1 MADKSPA
8 NAATIAVLPLL
19 LIWMAAILPVYY
31 PNMGGDGLALPQ
43 NILAW
48 AVMALTTLIV
58 TFTICLGRT
67 RLSLTP
73 TARLL
78 LLGIAVLALPLL
90 YTRPEWR
97 EDALWRCAGLLG
109 GWLFYVACLQL
120 RLNARQRE
128 LLLYGLLFAVS
139 IQALLAALQLFAPG
153 WAWVAPDGGRVYA
166 VFQQP
171 NVLGSFIATGLALAQ
186 WALFLPAFSS
196 ARSERQRQVLLF
208 TLLTAFVTVLVLV
221 QSRAGWLGGAV
232 AASLL
237 LWRLCRRRPRTARL
251 ACCALALGLTLGVT
265 IQLTGFGLG
274 EQTGFL
280 DRSPSNGTRLTM
292 LQDTV
297 AMIFA
302 KPLLGWGYGG
312 FEYSFAHFRLQTMP
326 WREVLEVAG
335 HPHNEILLWW
345 VEGGLP
351 ALAGIAI
358 VIVAGA
364 RLLKR
369 AWQRDREAPAGV
381 RVGLF
386 LVLLPMLIH
395 TQLEYPFYL
404 SAPHWLA
411 FLLLL
416 ALLDGQTG
424 EPRPQPFAKA
434 LSLPVAMT
442 MVGVLVMAFFAWQ
455 GRMALTQSERTLLT
469 TIDSIEQMPPPAA
482 WIYQE
487 RKTFDEQSHALLVYN
502 QTRDDALL
510 TSYRQWANDYL
521 ERRIDA
527 NVYATLI
534 MILRYQGAQAEA
546 DARLREAAFLFAQ
559 DARFR

>member
-19 LIWMAAILPVYY
+19 LIWMAAILPVYH

-48 AVMALTTLIV
+48 GVMALTTLIV
-58 TFTICLGRT
+58 TFTVCLGRI

-120 RLNARQRE
+120 RVTARQRE
-128 LLLYGLLFAVS
+128 LLLFGLLFAVG
-139 IQALLAALQLFAPG
+139 IQALLAALQLFAPAL
-153 WAWVAPDGGRVYA
+153 AWVSPNGGRVYG

-171 NVLGSFIATGLALAQ
+171 NVLGSFIATGLALALWLLLAPFSAPTRRQ
-186 WALFLPAFSS
+186 IPLLALLAAFS
-196 ARSERQRQVLLF
+196 AL
-208 TLLTAFVTVLVLV
+208 LVLI
-221 QSRAGWLGGAV
+221 QSRAAWLG
-232 AASLL
+232 AALAAALL
-237 LWRLCRRRPRTARL
+237 LWRFARQRPAASRWAGG
-251 ACCALALGLTLGVT
+251 ALLLGAAIGLTVLF
-265 IQLTGFGLG
+265 TGFGL
-274 EQTGFL
+274 ETSSVLL
-280 DRSPSNGTRLTM
+280 DREFSNSARLTM
-292 LQDTV
+292 LHDV
-297 AMIFA
+297 GAMILA

-312 FEYSFAHFRLQTMP
+312 FEYSFAHFRLQEMP

-345 VEGGLP
+345 VEGGLT

-358 VIVAGA
+358 VLAASV
-364 RLLKR
+364 RLLKS
-369 AWQRDREAPAGV
+369 AWQRDREQQNGA

-424 EPRPQPFAKA
+424 EPRPLPFAKA
-434 LSLPVAMT
+434 LSLPVALAAL
-442 MVGVLVMAFFAWQ
+442 GVLVMAAFAWQ
-455 GRMALTQSERTLLT
+455 GRMALTQSERTMLAN
-469 TIDSIEQMPPPAA
+469 IDSIEQMPPPAA
-482 WIYQE
+482 WIYRE
-487 RKTFDEQSHALLVYN
+487 RKAFDEQSHALLVYN

-510 TSYRQWANDYL
+510 TGYRQWANAYL
-521 ERRIDA
+521 QRRIDA

-534 MILRYQGAQAEA
+534 MILRYQGDQAQA
-546 DARLREAAFLFAQ
+546 DAHQREAAFLFAR

>member
-1 MADKSPA
+1 MTDKTLA
-8 NAATIAVLPLL
+8 NAPAIAVLTLL
-19 LIWMAAILPVYY
+19 LIWMAVILPVYY

-48 AVMALTTLIV
+48 SIMALTTLIV
-58 TFTICLGRT
+58 TFTVCLGRA

-120 RLNARQRE
+120 RLTARQRN

-139 IQALLAALQLFAPG
+139 VQALLAALQLFAPTL
-153 WAWVAPDGGRVYA
+153 AWVSPNGSRVYG

-171 NVLGSFIATGLALAQ
+171 NVLGSFIATGLALALWLLLAPLSTSTRRQ
-186 WALFLPAFSS
+186 LP
-196 ARSERQRQVLLF
+196 LLA
-208 TLLTAFVTVLVLV
+208 LLTAFSALLVLI
-221 QSRAGWLGGAV
+221 QSRAAWLGGAL
-232 AASLL
+232 AAALL
-237 LWRLCRRRPRTARL
+237 LWRFAHQSPAASRWAGG
-251 ACCALALGLTLGVT
+251 ALLLGVALGLMGLF
-265 IQLTGFGLG
+265 TGQQELIAREG
-274 EQTGFL
+274 
-280 DRSPSNGTRLTM
+280 SNYSRLTM
-292 LQDTV
+292 LQDTLS
-297 AMIFA
+297 MILA

-312 FEYSFAHFRLQTMP
+312 FEYSFAHFRLQAMP

-351 ALAGIAI
+351 ALAGIVLVFI
-358 VIVAGA
+358 AGA
-364 RLLKR
+364 LLLKR
-369 AWQRDREAPAGV
+369 AWQRDREQPASA

-386 LVLLPMLIH
+386 LVLLPMLVH

-424 EPRPQPFAKA
+424 APRPLPFAKA
-434 LSLPVAMT
+434 LSLPVAT
-442 MVGVLVMAFFAWQ
+442 AAVGVLVMAVFAWQ
-455 GRMALTQSERTLLT
+455 GRMALTQSERTMLA
-469 TIDSIEQMPPPAA
+469 TIDSIEQMPAPAA
-482 WIYQE
+482 WLYRE
-487 RKTFDEQSHALLVYN
+487 RKTFDEQSHSLLVYN

-510 TSYRQWANDYL
+510 TGYRQWANAYL
-521 ERRIDA
+521 QRRIDA

-546 DARLREAAFLFAQ
+546 DARQREAAFLFSR
-559 DARFR
+559 DMRFR

>member
-1 MADKSPA
+1 MTDKAPVNAPA
-8 NAATIAVLPLL
+8 IAVLPLL
-19 LIWMAAILPVYY
+19 LIWMAAVLPIYY

-48 AVMALTTLIV
+48 GVMALTTLIV
-58 TFTICLGRT
+58 TFTVCLGRIH
-67 RLSLTP
+67 LSLTP

-120 RLNARQRE
+120 RVTARQRE
-128 LLLYGLLFAVS
+128 LLLFGLLFAVGV
-139 IQALLAALQLFAPG
+139 QALLAALQLFAPAL
-153 WAWVAPDGGRVYA
+153 AWVSPNGSRVYG

-171 NVLGSFIATGLALAQ
+171 NVLGSFIATGLALALWLLLAPLSAPTRRQ
-186 WALFLPAFSS
+186 LPLLALLVAFS
-196 ARSERQRQVLLF
+196 
-208 TLLTAFVTVLVLV
+208 TLLVLI
-221 QSRAGWLGGAV
+221 QSRAAWLGGAL
-232 AASLL
+232 AAALL
-237 LWRLCRRRPRTARL
+237 LWRFARQRPAASRWAGG
-251 ACCALALGLTLGVT
+251 ALLLGVAIGT
-265 IQLTGFGLG
+265 TVLFTGFGLDG
-274 EQTGFL
+274 RAGLIGREL
-280 DRSPSNGTRLTM
+280 SNSARLTM
-292 LQDTV
+292 LHDV
-297 AMIFA
+297 GAMILA

-345 VEGGLP
+345 VEGGLT
-351 ALAGIAI
+351 ALAGIVI
-358 VIVAGA
+358 VLVAGA
-364 RLLKR
+364 LLLKR
-369 AWQRDREAPAGV
+369 AWQRDREQPAGA

-386 LVLLPMLIH
+386 LVLLPMLVH

-404 SAPHWLA
+404 SAPHWLV

-424 EPRPQPFAKA
+424 EPRPLPFAKA
-434 LSLPVAMT
+434 LSLPVALAAL
-442 MVGVLVMAFFAWQ
+442 GVLVMVAFAWQ
-455 GRMALTQSERTLLT
+455 GRMALTQSERTMLAN
-469 TIDSIEQMPPPAA
+469 IDSIEQMPPPAA
-482 WIYQE
+482 WIYRE

-510 TSYRQWANDYL
+510 TGYRQWANAYL
-521 ERRIDA
+521 QRRIDA

-534 MILRYQGAQAEA
+534 MILRYQGDQAQA
-546 DARLREAAFLFAQ
+546 DARQREAAFLFAR

>member
-1 MADKSPA
+1 MADKSSA

-19 LIWMAAILPVYY
+19 LIWMTVILPIYY

-58 TFTICLGRT
+58 TFTVCLGRT

-90 YTRPEWR
+90 YTRSEWR

-120 RLNARQRE
+120 RLTPRQRN
-128 LLLYGLLFAVS
+128 LLLYGLLFAVGV
-139 IQALLAALQLFAPG
+139 QALLAALQLFAPAL
-153 WAWVAPDGGRVYA
+153 AWVSPNGSRVYG

-171 NVLGSFIATGLALAQ
+171 NVLGSFIATGLALALWLLLAPLSTSTRRQ
-186 WALFLPAFSS
+186 LP
-196 ARSERQRQVLLF
+196 LLA
-208 TLLTAFVTVLVLV
+208 LLTAFSALLVLI
-221 QSRAGWLGGAV
+221 QSRAAWLGGAL
-232 AASLL
+232 AAALL
-237 LWRLCRRRPRTARL
+237 LWRFAHQSPAASRWAGG
-251 ACCALALGLTLGVT
+251 ALLLGITLGLMGLF
-265 IQLTGFGLG
+265 TGQQELIAREG
-274 EQTGFL
+274 
-280 DRSPSNGTRLTM
+280 SNYSRLTM
-292 LQDTV
+292 LQDTLS
-297 AMIFA
+297 MILA

-312 FEYSFAHFRLQTMP
+312 FEYSFAHFRLQAMP

-351 ALAGIAI
+351 ALAGIVLVFI
-358 VIVAGA
+358 AGA
-364 RLLKR
+364 LLLKR
-369 AWQRDREAPAGV
+369 AWQRDREQPAGA

-386 LVLLPMLIH
+386 LVLLPMLVH

-424 EPRPQPFAKA
+424 APRPLSFAKA
-434 LSLPVAMT
+434 LSLPVAT
-442 MVGVLVMAFFAWQ
+442 AAVGVLVMAVFAWQ
-455 GRMALTQSERTLLT
+455 GRMALTQSERTMLA
-469 TIDSIEQMPPPAA
+469 TIDSIEQMPAPAA
-482 WIYQE
+482 WIYRE
-487 RKTFDEQSHALLVYN
+487 RKTFDEQSHSLLVYN

-510 TSYRQWANDYL
+510 TGYRQWADAYL
-521 ERRIDA
+521 QRRIDA

-534 MILRYQGAQAEA
+534 MILRYQGAQTEA
-546 DARLREAAFLFAQ
+546 NARQREAAFLFSR
-559 DARFR
+559 DMRFR

>member
-1 MADKSPA
+1 MTDKAPVNAPA
-8 NAATIAVLPLL
+8 IAVLPLL
-19 LIWMAAILPVYY
+19 LIWMTATLPFYH
-31 PNMGGDGLALPQ
+31 PNMGGSGLALPQ

-48 AVMALTTLIV
+48 GAMALTTLIM
-58 TFTICLGRT
+58 TFTVCLGRA

-78 LLGIAVLALPLL
+78 LLGITVLALPLL

-97 EDALWRCAGLLG
+97 EDALWRCAGLFG

-120 RLNARQRE
+120 RLTPRQRE
-128 LLLYGLLFAVS
+128 LLLYGLLFAVGV
-139 IQALLAALQLFAPG
+139 QALLAALQLFAPTL
-153 WAWVAPDGGRVYA
+153 AWVTPNGSRVYG

-171 NVLGSFIATGLALAQ
+171 NVLGSFIATGLALALWLLLAPLSAPTWRRQ
-186 WALFLPAFSS
+186 LPLLALLAAFS
-196 ARSERQRQVLLF
+196 AL
-208 TLLTAFVTVLVLV
+208 LVLI
-221 QSRAGWLGGAV
+221 QSRAAWLGGAL
-232 AASLL
+232 AAVLL
-237 LWRLCRRRPRTARL
+237 LWRFARQSP
-251 ACCALALGLTLGVT
+251 AVSRWAGGALLLGIALGLMVLF
-265 IQLTGFGLG
+265 TGFGLDG
-274 EQTGFL
+274 
-280 DRSPSNGTRLTM
+280 RSGLIAREGSNYSRLTM
-292 LQDTV
+292 LQDTLS
-297 AMIFA
+297 MILA

-312 FEYSFAHFRLQTMP
+312 FEYSFAHFRLQAMP

-351 ALAGIAI
+351 ALAGI
-358 VIVAGA
+358 VIVLIASA
-364 RLLKR
+364 LLLKR
-369 AWQRDREAPAGV
+369 AWQRDRKQPAGA

-386 LVLLPMLIH
+386 LVLLPMLVH

-424 EPRPQPFAKA
+424 EPRPLPFAKA
-434 LSLPVAMT
+434 LSLPVAMAA
-442 MVGVLVMAFFAWQ
+442 VGVLVMAVFAWQ
-455 GRMALTQSERTLLT
+455 GRMALTQSERTMLA
-469 TIDSIEQMPPPAA
+469 TIDSIEQMPPPSA
-482 WIYQE
+482 WIYRE

-510 TSYRQWANDYL
+510 TGYRQWANAYL
-521 ERRIDA
+521 QRRIDA

-546 DARLREAAFLFAQ
+546 DARLREAAFLFSR

>member
-19 LIWMAAILPVYY
+19 LIWMAAILPVYH

-48 AVMALTTLIV
+48 GVMALTTLIV
-58 TFTICLGRT
+58 TFTVCLGRI

-120 RLNARQRE
+120 RVTARQRE
-128 LLLYGLLFAVS
+128 LLLFGLLFAVG
-139 IQALLAALQLFAPG
+139 IQALLAALQLFAPAL
-153 WAWVAPDGGRVYA
+153 AWVSPNGGRVYG

-171 NVLGSFIATGLALAQ
+171 NVLGSFIATGLALALWLLLAPFSAPTRRQ
-186 WALFLPAFSS
+186 IPLLALLAAFS
-196 ARSERQRQVLLF
+196 
-208 TLLTAFVTVLVLV
+208 TLLVLI
-221 QSRAGWLGGAV
+221 QSRAAWLG
-232 AASLL
+232 AALAAALL
-237 LWRLCRRRPRTARL
+237 LWRFARQRPAASRWAGG
-251 ACCALALGLTLGVT
+251 ALLLGAAIGLTVLF
-265 IQLTGFGLG
+265 TGFGLETSG
-274 EQTGFL
+274 VLL
-280 DRSPSNGTRLTM
+280 DREFSNSARLTM
-292 LQDTV
+292 LHDV
-297 AMIFA
+297 GAMILA

-345 VEGGLP
+345 VEGGLT

-358 VIVAGA
+358 VLAAGV
-364 RLLKR
+364 RLLKS
-369 AWQRDREAPAGV
+369 AWQRDREQPNGA

-424 EPRPQPFAKA
+424 EPRQLPFAKT
-434 LSLPVAMT
+434 LSLPVALAAL
-442 MVGVLVMAFFAWQ
+442 GVLVMAAFAWQ
-455 GRMALTQSERTLLT
+455 GRMALTQSERTMLAN
-469 TIDSIEQMPPPAA
+469 IDSIEQMPPPAA
-482 WIYQE
+482 WIYRE

-510 TSYRQWANDYL
+510 TGYRQWANAYL
-521 ERRIDA
+521 QRRIDA

-534 MILRYQGAQAEA
+534 MILRYQGDQAQA
-546 DARLREAAFLFAQ
+546 DARQREAAFLFAR

>member
-19 LIWMAAILPVYY
+19 LIWMAAVLPVYY

-48 AVMALTTLIV
+48 GVMALTTLIV
-58 TFTICLGRT
+58 TFTVCLGRI

-78 LLGIAVLALPLL
+78 LLGIALLALPLL

-120 RLNARQRE
+120 RVTARQRE
-128 LLLYGLLFAVS
+128 LLLFGLLFAVG
-139 IQALLAALQLFAPG
+139 IQALLAALQLFAPAL
-153 WAWVAPDGGRVYA
+153 AWVSPNGGRVYG

-171 NVLGSFIATGLALAQ
+171 NVLGSFIATGLALALWLLLAPYSAPTRRQ
-186 WALFLPAFSS
+186 IPLLALLAAFS
-196 ARSERQRQVLLF
+196 AL
-208 TLLTAFVTVLVLV
+208 LVLI
-221 QSRAGWLGGAV
+221 QSRAAWLG
-232 AASLL
+232 AALAAALL
-237 LWRLCRRRPRTARL
+237 LWRFAHQRPAASRWAGG
-251 ACCALALGLTLGVT
+251 ALLLGAAIGLTVLF
-265 IQLTGFGLG
+265 TGFGL
-274 EQTGFL
+274 ETNSVLL
-280 DRSPSNGTRLTM
+280 DREFSNSARLTM
-292 LQDTV
+292 LHDV
-297 AMIFA
+297 GAMILA

-345 VEGGLP
+345 VEGGLT

-358 VIVAGA
+358 VLAAGV
-364 RLLKR
+364 RLLKS
-369 AWQRDREAPAGV
+369 AWQRDREQPNGA

-424 EPRPQPFAKA
+424 EPRPLPFAKT
-434 LSLPVAMT
+434 LSLPVALAAL
-442 MVGVLVMAFFAWQ
+442 GVLVMAAFAWQ
-455 GRMALTQSERTLLT
+455 GRMALTQSERTMLAN
-469 TIDSIEQMPPPAA
+469 IDSIEQMPPPAA
-482 WIYQE
+482 WIYRE

-510 TSYRQWANDYL
+510 TGYRQWANAYL
-521 ERRIDA
+521 QHRIDA

-534 MILRYQGAQAEA
+534 MILRYQGDQAQA
-546 DARLREAAFLFAQ
+546 DARQREAAFLFAR

>member
-19 LIWMAAILPVYY
+19 LIWMAAILPVYH

-48 AVMALTTLIV
+48 GVMALTTLIV
-58 TFTICLGRT
+58 TFTVCLGRI

-120 RLNARQRE
+120 RVTARQRE
-128 LLLYGLLFAVS
+128 LLLFGLLFAVG
-139 IQALLAALQLFAPG
+139 IQALLAALQLFAPAL
-153 WAWVAPDGGRVYA
+153 AWVSPNGGRVYG

-171 NVLGSFIATGLALAQ
+171 NVLGSFIATGLALALWLLLAPFSAPTRRQ
-186 WALFLPAFSS
+186 IPLLALLAAFS
-196 ARSERQRQVLLF
+196 AL
-208 TLLTAFVTVLVLV
+208 LVLI
-221 QSRAGWLGGAV
+221 QSRAAWLG
-232 AASLL
+232 AALAAALL
-237 LWRLCRRRPRTARL
+237 LWRFARQRPAASRWAGG
-251 ACCALALGLTLGVT
+251 ALLLGAAIGLTVLF
-265 IQLTGFGLG
+265 TGFGL
-274 EQTGFL
+274 ETSSVLL
-280 DRSPSNGTRLTM
+280 DREFSNSARLTM
-292 LQDTV
+292 LHDV
-297 AMIFA
+297 GAMILA
-302 KPLLGWGYGG
+302 KPVLGWGYGG

-345 VEGGLP
+345 VEGGLT

-358 VIVAGA
+358 VLAAGV
-364 RLLKR
+364 RLLKS
-369 AWQRDREAPAGV
+369 AWQRDREQPNGA

-424 EPRPQPFAKA
+424 EPRPLPFAKA
-434 LSLPVAMT
+434 LSLPVALAAL
-442 MVGVLVMAFFAWQ
+442 GVLVMAAFAWQ
-455 GRMALTQSERTLLT
+455 GRMALTQSERTMLAN
-469 TIDSIEQMPPPAA
+469 IDSIEQMPSPAA
-482 WIYQE
+482 WIYRE

-510 TSYRQWANDYL
+510 TGYRQWANAYL
-521 ERRIDA
+521 QHRIDA

-534 MILRYQGAQAEA
+534 MILRYQGDQAQA
-546 DARLREAAFLFAQ
+546 DARQREAAFLFAR

>member
-1 MADKSPA
+1 MTDKTLAKAPA
-8 NAATIAVLPLL
+8 IAVLTLL
-19 LIWMAAILPVYY
+19 LIWMAVILPVYY

-48 AVMALTTLIV
+48 SIMALTTLIV
-58 TFTICLGRT
+58 TFTVCLGRA

-120 RLNARQRE
+120 RLTARQRN

-139 IQALLAALQLFAPG
+139 VQALLAALQLFAPAL
-153 WAWVAPDGGRVYA
+153 AWVSPNGSRVYG

-171 NVLGSFIATGLALAQ
+171 NVLGSFIATGLALALWLLLAPLSTPTRRQ
-186 WALFLPAFSS
+186 LP
-196 ARSERQRQVLLF
+196 LLA
-208 TLLTAFVTVLVLV
+208 LLTAFSALLVLI
-221 QSRAGWLGGAV
+221 QSRAAWLGGALAAALMLWRFARQSP
-232 AASLL
+232 AASRWAGGALL
-237 LWRLCRRRPRTARL
+237 LGVAI
-251 ACCALALGLTLGVT
+251 GLTVLF
-265 IQLTGFGLG
+265 TGFGLDG
-274 EQTGFL
+274 RAGLIGREL
-280 DRSPSNGTRLTM
+280 SNSARLTM
-292 LQDTV
+292 LHDV
-297 AMIFA
+297 GAMILA

-312 FEYSFAHFRLQTMP
+312 FEYSFAHFRLQAMP

-351 ALAGIAI
+351 ALAGIVLVFI
-358 VIVAGA
+358 AGTL
-364 RLLKR
+364 LLKR
-369 AWQRDREAPAGV
+369 AWQRDREQPAGA

-386 LVLLPMLIH
+386 LVLLPMLVH

-404 SAPHWLA
+404 SAPHWLS

-424 EPRPQPFAKA
+424 APRPLPFAKA
-434 LSLPVAMT
+434 LSLPVAMAAI
-442 MVGVLVMAFFAWQ
+442 GVLVMAVFAWQ
-455 GRMALTQSERTLLT
+455 GRMALTQSERTMLA
-469 TIDSIEQMPPPAA
+469 TIDSIEQMPAPAA
-482 WIYQE
+482 WIYRE
-487 RKTFDEQSHALLVYN
+487 RKTFDEQSHSLLVYN

-510 TSYRQWANDYL
+510 TGYRQWADAYL
-521 ERRIDA
+521 QRRIDA

-546 DARLREAAFLFAQ
+546 DARQREAAFLFSR
-559 DARFR
+559 DMRFR

>member
-1 MADKSPA
+1 MIDKTPVSAPA
-8 NAATIAVLPLL
+8 TAVLPLL
-19 LIWMAAILPVYY
+19 LIWMAVILPVYY

-48 AVMALTTLIV
+48 GVMALTTLIV
-58 TFTICLGRT
+58 TFTVCLGRIH
-67 RLSLTP
+67 LSLTP

-120 RLNARQRE
+120 RVTARQRE
-128 LLLYGLLFAVS
+128 LLLFGLLFAVG
-139 IQALLAALQLFAPG
+139 IQALLAALQLFAPSL
-153 WAWVAPDGGRVYA
+153 AWVSPNGGRVYG

-171 NVLGSFIATGLALAQ
+171 NVLGSFIATGLALALWLLLAPYSAPTRRQ
-186 WALFLPAFSS
+186 IPLLALLAAFS
-196 ARSERQRQVLLF
+196 AL
-208 TLLTAFVTVLVLV
+208 LVLI
-221 QSRAGWLGGAV
+221 QSRAAWLG
-232 AASLL
+232 AALAAALL
-237 LWRLCRRRPRTARL
+237 LWCFAHQRPAASRWAGG
-251 ACCALALGLTLGVT
+251 ALLLGAAIGLTVLF
-265 IQLTGFGLG
+265 TGFGLDG
-274 EQTGFL
+274 RAGLIGREL
-280 DRSPSNGTRLTM
+280 SNSARLTM
-292 LQDTV
+292 LHDV
-297 AMIFA
+297 GAMILA

-312 FEYSFAHFRLQTMP
+312 FEYSFAHFRLQEMP

-345 VEGGLP
+345 VEGGLT

-358 VIVAGA
+358 VLAAGV
-364 RLLKR
+364 RLLKS
-369 AWQRDREAPAGV
+369 AWQRDREQQNGA

-424 EPRPQPFAKA
+424 EPRPLPFAKA
-434 LSLPVAMT
+434 LSLPVALAAL
-442 MVGVLVMAFFAWQ
+442 GVLVMAAFAWQ
-455 GRMALTQSERTLLT
+455 GRMALTQSERTMLAN
-469 TIDSIEQMPPPAA
+469 IDSIEQMPPPAA
-482 WIYQE
+482 WIYRE

-510 TSYRQWANDYL
+510 TGYRQWANAYL
-521 ERRIDA
+521 QHRIDA

-534 MILRYQGAQAEA
+534 MILRYQGDQAQA
-546 DARLREAAFLFAQ
+546 DARQREAAFLFAR

>member
-19 LIWMAAILPVYY
+19 LIWMAAILPVYH

-48 AVMALTTLIV
+48 GVMALTTLIV
-58 TFTICLGRT
+58 TFTVCLGRI

-120 RLNARQRE
+120 RVTARQRE
-128 LLLYGLLFAVS
+128 LLLFGLLFAVG
-139 IQALLAALQLFAPG
+139 IQALLAALQLFAPAL
-153 WAWVAPDGGRVYA
+153 AWVSPNGGRVYG

-171 NVLGSFIATGLALAQ
+171 NVLGSFIATGLALALWLLLAPFSAPTRRQ
-186 WALFLPAFSS
+186 IPLLALLAAFS
-196 ARSERQRQVLLF
+196 AL
-208 TLLTAFVTVLVLV
+208 LVLI
-221 QSRAGWLGGAV
+221 QSRAAWLG
-232 AASLL
+232 AALAAALL
-237 LWRLCRRRPRTARL
+237 LWRFARQRPAASRWAGG
-251 ACCALALGLTLGVT
+251 ALLLGAAIGLTVLF
-265 IQLTGFGLG
+265 TGFGL
-274 EQTGFL
+274 ETSSVLL
-280 DRSPSNGTRLTM
+280 DREFSNSARLTM
-292 LQDTV
+292 LHDV
-297 AMIFA
+297 GAMILA
-302 KPLLGWGYGG
+302 KPVLGWGYGG
-312 FEYSFAHFRLQTMP
+312 FEYSFAHFRLQEMP

-345 VEGGLP
+345 VEGGLT

-358 VIVAGA
+358 VLAAGV
-364 RLLKR
+364 RLLKS
-369 AWQRDREAPAGV
+369 AWQRDREQPNGA
-381 RVGLF
+381 RVGLL

-424 EPRPQPFAKA
+424 EPRPLPFAKA
-434 LSLPVAMT
+434 LSLPVALAAL
-442 MVGVLVMAFFAWQ
+442 GVLVMAAFAWQ
-455 GRMALTQSERTLLT
+455 GRMALTQSERTMLAN
-469 TIDSIEQMPPPAA
+469 IDSIEQMPPLAA
-482 WIYQE
+482 WIYRE

-510 TSYRQWANDYL
+510 TGYRQWANAYL
-521 ERRIDA
+521 QRRIDA

-534 MILRYQGAQAEA
+534 MILRYQGDQAQA
-546 DARLREAAFLFAQ
+546 DARQREAAFLFAR

>member
-19 LIWMAAILPVYY
+19 LIWMAAVLPVYY

-48 AVMALTTLIV
+48 GVMALTTLIV
-58 TFTICLGRT
+58 TFTVCLGRI

-78 LLGIAVLALPLL
+78 LLGIALLALPLL

-120 RLNARQRE
+120 RVTARQRE
-128 LLLYGLLFAVS
+128 LLLFGLLFAVG
-139 IQALLAALQLFAPG
+139 IQALLAALQLFAPAL
-153 WAWVAPDGGRVYA
+153 AWVSPNGGRVYG

-171 NVLGSFIATGLALAQ
+171 NVLGSFIATGLALALWLLLAPYSAPTRRQ
-186 WALFLPAFSS
+186 IPLLALLAAFS
-196 ARSERQRQVLLF
+196 AL
-208 TLLTAFVTVLVLV
+208 LVLI
-221 QSRAGWLGGAV
+221 QSRAAWLG
-232 AASLL
+232 AALAAALL
-237 LWRLCRRRPRTARL
+237 LWRFAHQRPAASRWAGG
-251 ACCALALGLTLGVT
+251 ALLLGAAIGLTVLF
-265 IQLTGFGLG
+265 TGFGL
-274 EQTGFL
+274 ETNSVLL
-280 DRSPSNGTRLTM
+280 DREFSNSARLTM
-292 LQDTV
+292 LHDV
-297 AMIFA
+297 GAMILA

-345 VEGGLP
+345 VEGGLT

-358 VIVAGA
+358 VLAAGV
-364 RLLKR
+364 RLLKS
-369 AWQRDREAPAGV
+369 AWQRDREQPNGA

-424 EPRPQPFAKA
+424 EPRPLPFAKA
-434 LSLPVAMT
+434 LSLPVALAAL
-442 MVGVLVMAFFAWQ
+442 GVLVMAAFAWQ
-455 GRMALTQSERTLLT
+455 GRMALTQSERTMLAN
-469 TIDSIEQMPPPAA
+469 IDSIEQMPPPAA
-482 WIYQE
+482 WIYLE

-510 TSYRQWANDYL
+510 TGYRQWANAYL
-521 ERRIDA
+521 QRRIDA

-534 MILRYQGAQAEA
+534 MILRYQGDQAQA
-546 DARLREAAFLFAQ
+546 DARQREAAFLFAR

>member
-19 LIWMAAILPVYY
+19 LIWMAAILPVYH

-48 AVMALTTLIV
+48 GVMALTTLIV
-58 TFTICLGRT
+58 TFTVCLGRI

-120 RLNARQRE
+120 RVTARQRE
-128 LLLYGLLFAVS
+128 LLLFGLLFAVG
-139 IQALLAALQLFAPG
+139 IQALLAALQLFAPAL
-153 WAWVAPDGGRVYA
+153 AWVSPNGGRVYG

-171 NVLGSFIATGLALAQ
+171 NVLGSFIATGLALALCLLLAPFSAPTRRQ
-186 WALFLPAFSS
+186 IPLLALLAAFS
-196 ARSERQRQVLLF
+196 AL
-208 TLLTAFVTVLVLV
+208 LVLI
-221 QSRAGWLGGAV
+221 QSRTAWLG
-232 AASLL
+232 AALAAALL
-237 LWRLCRRRPRTARL
+237 LWRFARQRPAASRWAGG
-251 ACCALALGLTLGVT
+251 ALLLGAAIGLTVLF
-265 IQLTGFGLG
+265 TGFGLDG
-274 EQTGFL
+274 RAGLIGREL
-280 DRSPSNGTRLTM
+280 SNSARLTM
-292 LQDTV
+292 LHDV
-297 AMIFA
+297 GAMILA

-312 FEYSFAHFRLQTMP
+312 FEYSFAHFRLQEMP

-345 VEGGLP
+345 VEGGLT

-358 VIVAGA
+358 VLAAGV
-364 RLLKR
+364 RLLKS
-369 AWQRDREAPAGV
+369 AWQRDREQPNGA

-424 EPRPQPFAKA
+424 EPRPLPFAKT
-434 LSLPVAMT
+434 LSLPVALAAL
-442 MVGVLVMAFFAWQ
+442 GVLVMAAFAWQ
-455 GRMALTQSERTLLT
+455 GRMALTQSERTMLAN
-469 TIDSIEQMPPPAA
+469 IDSIEQMPPPAA
-482 WIYQE
+482 WIYLE

-510 TSYRQWANDYL
+510 TGYRQWANAYL
-521 ERRIDA
+521 QRRIDA

-534 MILRYQGAQAEA
+534 MILHYQGDQAQA
-546 DARLREAAFLFAQ
+546 DARQREAAFLFAR

>member
-1 MADKSPA
+1 MTDKTPA
-8 NAATIAVLPLL
+8 NAPAIAVLTLL
-19 LIWMAAILPVYY
+19 LIWMVVILPVYY

-48 AVMALTTLIV
+48 SIMALTTLIV
-58 TFTICLGRT
+58 TFTVCLGRA

-120 RLNARQRE
+120 RLTARQRN

-139 IQALLAALQLFAPG
+139 VQALLAALQLFAPTL
-153 WAWVAPDGGRVYA
+153 AWVSPNGSRVYG

-171 NVLGSFIATGLALAQ
+171 NVLGSFIATGLALALWLLLAPLSTPTRRQ
-186 WALFLPAFSS
+186 LP
-196 ARSERQRQVLLF
+196 LLA
-208 TLLTAFVTVLVLV
+208 LLTAFSALLVLI
-221 QSRAGWLGGAV
+221 QSRAAWLGGAL
-232 AASLL
+232 AAALL
-237 LWRLCRRRPRTARL
+237 LWRFAHQSPAASRWAGG
-251 ACCALALGLTLGVT
+251 ALLLGVALGLMGLF
-265 IQLTGFGLG
+265 TGQQELIAREG
-274 EQTGFL
+274 
-280 DRSPSNGTRLTM
+280 SNYSRLTM
-292 LQDTV
+292 LQDTLS
-297 AMIFA
+297 MILA

-312 FEYSFAHFRLQTMP
+312 FEYSFAHFRLQAMP

-351 ALAGIAI
+351 ALAGIVLVFI
-358 VIVAGA
+358 AGA
-364 RLLKR
+364 LLLKR
-369 AWQRDREAPAGV
+369 AWQRDREQPAGA

-386 LVLLPMLIH
+386 LVLLPMLVH

-424 EPRPQPFAKA
+424 APRPLPFAKA
-434 LSLPVAMT
+434 LSLPVAT
-442 MVGVLVMAFFAWQ
+442 AAVGVLVMAVFAWQ
-455 GRMALTQSERTLLT
+455 GRMALTQSERTMLA
-469 TIDSIEQMPPPAA
+469 TIDSIEQMPAPAA
-482 WIYQE
+482 WIYRE
-487 RKTFDEQSHALLVYN
+487 RKTFDEQSHSLLVYN

-510 TSYRQWANDYL
+510 TGYRQWADAYL
-521 ERRIDA
+521 QRRIDA

-546 DARLREAAFLFAQ
+546 DARQREAAFLFSR
-559 DARFR
+559 DMRFR

>member
-19 LIWMAAILPVYY
+19 LIWMAAVLPVYY

-48 AVMALTTLIV
+48 GVMALTTLIV
-58 TFTICLGRT
+58 TFTVCLGRI

-78 LLGIAVLALPLL
+78 LLGIALLALPLL

-120 RLNARQRE
+120 RVTARQRE
-128 LLLYGLLFAVS
+128 LLLFGLLFAVG
-139 IQALLAALQLFAPG
+139 IQALLAALQLFTPAL
-153 WAWVAPDGGRVYA
+153 AWVSPNGGRVYG

-171 NVLGSFIATGLALAQ
+171 NVLGSFIATGLALALWLLLAPFSAPTRRQ
-186 WALFLPAFSS
+186 IPLLALLAAFS
-196 ARSERQRQVLLF
+196 AL
-208 TLLTAFVTVLVLV
+208 LVLI
-221 QSRAGWLGGAV
+221 QSRAAWLG
-232 AASLL
+232 AALAAALL
-237 LWRLCRRRPRTARL
+237 LWRFARQRPAASRWAGG
-251 ACCALALGLTLGVT
+251 ALLLGAAIGLTVLF
-265 IQLTGFGLG
+265 TGFGL
-274 EQTGFL
+274 ETSSVLL
-280 DRSPSNGTRLTM
+280 DREFSNSARLTM
-292 LQDTV
+292 LHDV
-297 AMIFA
+297 GAMILA

-345 VEGGLP
+345 VEGGLT

-358 VIVAGA
+358 VLAAGV
-364 RLLKR
+364 RLLKS
-369 AWQRDREAPAGV
+369 AWQRDREQPNGA

-424 EPRPQPFAKA
+424 EPRQLPFAKA
-434 LSLPVAMT
+434 LSLPVALAAL
-442 MVGVLVMAFFAWQ
+442 GVLVMAAFAWQ
-455 GRMALTQSERTLLT
+455 GRMALTQSERTMLAN
-469 TIDSIEQMPPPAA
+469 IDSIEQMPPPAA
-482 WIYQE
+482 WIYRE

-510 TSYRQWANDYL
+510 TGYRQWANAYL
-521 ERRIDA
+521 QRRIDA

-534 MILRYQGAQAEA
+534 MILRYQGDQAQA
-546 DARLREAAFLFAQ
+546 DARQREAAFLFAR

>member
-19 LIWMAAILPVYY
+19 LIWMAAVLPVYY

-48 AVMALTTLIV
+48 GVMALTTLIV
-58 TFTICLGRT
+58 TFTVCLGRI

-78 LLGIAVLALPLL
+78 LLGIALLALPLL

-120 RLNARQRE
+120 RVTARQRE
-128 LLLYGLLFAVS
+128 LLLFGLLFAVG
-139 IQALLAALQLFAPG
+139 IQALLAALQLFAPAL
-153 WAWVAPDGGRVYA
+153 AWVSPNGGRVYG

-171 NVLGSFIATGLALAQ
+171 NVLGSFIATGLALALWLLLAPYSAPTRRQ
-186 WALFLPAFSS
+186 IPLLALLAAFS
-196 ARSERQRQVLLF
+196 AL
-208 TLLTAFVTVLVLV
+208 LVLI
-221 QSRAGWLGGAV
+221 QSRAAWLG
-232 AASLL
+232 AALAAALL
-237 LWRLCRRRPRTARL
+237 LWRFAHQRPAASRWAGG
-251 ACCALALGLTLGVT
+251 ALLLGAAIGLTVLF
-265 IQLTGFGLG
+265 TGFGL
-274 EQTGFL
+274 ETNSVLL
-280 DRSPSNGTRLTM
+280 DREFSNSARLTM
-292 LQDTV
+292 LHDV
-297 AMIFA
+297 GAMILA

-345 VEGGLP
+345 VEGGLT

-358 VIVAGA
+358 VLAAGV
-364 RLLKR
+364 RLLKS
-369 AWQRDREAPAGV
+369 AWQRDREQPNGA

-424 EPRPQPFAKA
+424 EPRPLPFAKA
-434 LSLPVAMT
+434 LSLPVALAAL
-442 MVGVLVMAFFAWQ
+442 GVLVMAAFAWQ
-455 GRMALTQSERTLLT
+455 GRMALTQSERTMLAN
-469 TIDSIEQMPPPAA
+469 IDSIEQMPPPAA
-482 WIYQE
+482 WIYRE

-510 TSYRQWANDYL
+510 TGYRQWANAYL
-521 ERRIDA
+521 QRRIDA

-534 MILRYQGAQAEA
+534 MILRYQGDQAQA
-546 DARLREAAFLFAQ
+546 DARQREAAFLFAR

>member
-19 LIWMAAILPVYY
+19 LIWMAAILPVYH

-48 AVMALTTLIV
+48 GVMALTTLIV
-58 TFTICLGRT
+58 TFTVCLGRIH
-67 RLSLTP
+67 LSLTP

-120 RLNARQRE
+120 RVTARQRE
-128 LLLYGLLFAVS
+128 LLLFGLLFAVG
-139 IQALLAALQLFAPG
+139 IQALLAALQLFAPEL
-153 WAWVAPDGGRVYA
+153 AWVSPNGGRVYG

-171 NVLGSFIATGLALAQ
+171 NVLGSFIATGLALALWLLLAPFSAPTRRQ
-186 WALFLPAFSS
+186 IPLLALLAAFS
-196 ARSERQRQVLLF
+196 AL
-208 TLLTAFVTVLVLV
+208 LVLI
-221 QSRAGWLGGAV
+221 QSRAAWLG
-232 AASLL
+232 AALAAALL
-237 LWRLCRRRPRTARL
+237 LWRFARQRPAASRWAGG
-251 ACCALALGLTLGVT
+251 ALLLGAAIGLTVLF
-265 IQLTGFGLG
+265 TGFGLDG
-274 EQTGFL
+274 RAGLIGREL
-280 DRSPSNGTRLTM
+280 SNSARLTM
-292 LQDTV
+292 LHDV
-297 AMIFA
+297 GAMILA

-345 VEGGLP
+345 VEGGLT

-358 VIVAGA
+358 VLAAGV
-364 RLLKR
+364 RLLKS
-369 AWQRDREAPAGV
+369 AWQRDREQQNGA

-424 EPRPQPFAKA
+424 ESRQLPFAKA
-434 LSLPVAMT
+434 LSLPVALAAL
-442 MVGVLVMAFFAWQ
+442 GVLVMAAFAWQ
-455 GRMALTQSERTLLT
+455 GRMALTQSERTMLAN
-469 TIDSIEQMPPPAA
+469 IDSIEQMPPPAA
-482 WIYQE
+482 WIYRE

-510 TSYRQWANDYL
+510 TGYRQWANAYL
-521 ERRIDA
+521 QHRIDA

-534 MILRYQGAQAEA
+534 MILRYQGDQAQA
-546 DARLREAAFLFAQ
+546 DARQREAAFLFAR

>member
-1 MADKSPA
+1 MTDKTPA
-8 NAATIAVLPLL
+8 NAPAIAVLTLL
-19 LIWMAAILPVYY
+19 LIWMVVILPVYY

-48 AVMALTTLIV
+48 SIMALTTLIV
-58 TFTICLGRT
+58 TFTVCLGRA

-120 RLNARQRE
+120 RLTARQRN

-139 IQALLAALQLFAPG
+139 VQALLAALQLFAPTL
-153 WAWVAPDGGRVYA
+153 AWVSPNGSRVYG

-171 NVLGSFIATGLALAQ
+171 NVLGSFIATGLALALWLLLAPLSTPTRWQ
-186 WALFLPAFSS
+186 LPLLALLAVFS
-196 ARSERQRQVLLF
+196 AL
-208 TLLTAFVTVLVLV
+208 LVLI
-221 QSRAGWLGGAV
+221 QSRAAWLGGAL
-232 AASLL
+232 AAALL
-237 LWRLCRRRPRTARL
+237 LWRFAHQSPAASRWAGG
-251 ACCALALGLTLGVT
+251 ALLLGVALGLMGLF
-265 IQLTGFGLG
+265 TGQQELIAREG
-274 EQTGFL
+274 
-280 DRSPSNGTRLTM
+280 SNYSRLTM
-292 LQDTV
+292 LQDTLS
-297 AMIFA
+297 MILA

-312 FEYSFAHFRLQTMP
+312 FEYSFAHFRLQAMP

-351 ALAGIAI
+351 ALAGIVLVFI
-358 VIVAGA
+358 AGA
-364 RLLKR
+364 LLLKR
-369 AWQRDREAPAGV
+369 AWQRDREQPAGA

-386 LVLLPMLIH
+386 LVLLPMLVH

-424 EPRPQPFAKA
+424 APRPLPFAKA
-434 LSLPVAMT
+434 LSLPVAT
-442 MVGVLVMAFFAWQ
+442 AAVGVLVMAVFAWQ
-455 GRMALTQSERTLLT
+455 GRMALTQSERTMLA
-469 TIDSIEQMPPPAA
+469 TIDSIEQMPAPAA
-482 WIYQE
+482 WIYRE
-487 RKTFDEQSHALLVYN
+487 RKTFDEQSHSLLVYN

-510 TSYRQWANDYL
+510 TGYRQWADAYL
-521 ERRIDA
+521 QRRIDA

-546 DARLREAAFLFAQ
+546 DARQREAAFLFSR
-559 DARFR
+559 DMRFR

>member
-1 MADKSPA
+1 MTDKTLAKAPA
-8 NAATIAVLPLL
+8 IAVLTLL
-19 LIWMAAILPVYY
+19 LIWMAVILPVYY

-48 AVMALTTLIV
+48 SIMALTTLIV
-58 TFTICLGRT
+58 TFTVCLGRA

-120 RLNARQRE
+120 RLTARQRN

-139 IQALLAALQLFAPG
+139 VQALLAALQLFAPTL
-153 WAWVAPDGGRVYA
+153 AWVSPNGSRVYG

-171 NVLGSFIATGLALAQ
+171 NVLGSFIATGLALALWLLLAPLSTPTRRQ
-186 WALFLPAFSS
+186 LP
-196 ARSERQRQVLLF
+196 LLV
-208 TLLTAFVTVLVLV
+208 LLTAFSALLVLI
-221 QSRAGWLGGAV
+221 QSRAAWLGGAL
-232 AASLL
+232 AAALL
-237 LWRLCRRRPRTARL
+237 LWRFAHQSPAASRWAGG
-251 ACCALALGLTLGVT
+251 ALLLGVALGLMGLF
-265 IQLTGFGLG
+265 TGQQELIAREG
-274 EQTGFL
+274 
-280 DRSPSNGTRLTM
+280 SNYSRLTM
-292 LQDTV
+292 LQDTLS
-297 AMIFA
+297 MILA

-312 FEYSFAHFRLQTMP
+312 FEYSFAHFRLQAMP

-351 ALAGIAI
+351 ALAGIVLVFI
-358 VIVAGA
+358 AGA
-364 RLLKR
+364 LLLKR
-369 AWQRDREAPAGV
+369 AWQRDREQPAGA

-386 LVLLPMLIH
+386 LVLLPMLVH

-424 EPRPQPFAKA
+424 APRPLSFAKA
-434 LSLPVAMT
+434 LSLPVAT
-442 MVGVLVMAFFAWQ
+442 AAVGVLVMAVFAWQ
-455 GRMALTQSERTLLT
+455 GRMALTQSERTMLA
-469 TIDSIEQMPPPAA
+469 TIDSIEQMPAPAA
-482 WIYQE
+482 WIYRE
-487 RKTFDEQSHALLVYN
+487 RKTFDEQSHSLLVYN

-510 TSYRQWANDYL
+510 TGYRQWADAYL
-521 ERRIDA
+521 QRRIDA

-534 MILRYQGAQAEA
+534 TILRYQGAQAEA
-546 DARLREAAFLFAQ
+546 DARQREAAFLFSR
-559 DARFR
+559 DMRFR

>member
-19 LIWMAAILPVYY
+19 LIWMAAVLPIYY

-48 AVMALTTLIV
+48 GVMALTTLIV
-58 TFTICLGRT
+58 TFTVCLGRI

-78 LLGIAVLALPLL
+78 LLGIALLALPLL

-120 RLNARQRE
+120 RVTARQRE
-128 LLLYGLLFAVS
+128 LLLFGLLFAVG
-139 IQALLAALQLFAPG
+139 IQALLAALQLFAPSL
-153 WAWVAPDGGRVYA
+153 AWVSPNGGRVYG

-171 NVLGSFIATGLALAQ
+171 NVLGSFIATGLALALWLLLAPYSAPTRRQ
-186 WALFLPAFSS
+186 IPLLALLAAFS
-196 ARSERQRQVLLF
+196 AL
-208 TLLTAFVTVLVLV
+208 LVLI
-221 QSRAGWLGGAV
+221 QSRAAWLG
-232 AASLL
+232 AALAAALL
-237 LWRLCRRRPRTARL
+237 LWRFAHQRPAASRWASG
-251 ACCALALGLTLGVT
+251 ALLLGAAIGLTVLF
-265 IQLTGFGLG
+265 TGFGL
-274 EQTGFL
+274 ETNSVLL
-280 DRSPSNGTRLTM
+280 DREFSNSARLTM
-292 LQDTV
+292 LHDV
-297 AMIFA
+297 GAMILA

-345 VEGGLP
+345 VEGGLT

-358 VIVAGA
+358 VLAAGV
-364 RLLKR
+364 RLLKS
-369 AWQRDREAPAGV
+369 AWQRDREQQNGA

-424 EPRPQPFAKA
+424 EPRPLPFAKA
-434 LSLPVAMT
+434 LSLPVALAAL
-442 MVGVLVMAFFAWQ
+442 GVLVMAAFAWQ
-455 GRMALTQSERTLLT
+455 GRMALTQSERTMLAN
-469 TIDSIEQMPPPAA
+469 IDSIEQMPPPAA
-482 WIYQE
+482 WIYRE

-510 TSYRQWANDYL
+510 TGYRQWANAYL
-521 ERRIDA
+521 QHRIDA

-534 MILRYQGAQAEA
+534 MILRYQGDQAQA
-546 DARLREAAFLFAQ
+546 DARQREAAFLFAR

>member
-1 MADKSPA
+1 MTDKTPA
-8 NAATIAVLPLL
+8 NAPAIAVLTLL
-19 LIWMAAILPVYY
+19 LIWMVVILPVYY

-48 AVMALTTLIV
+48 SIMALTTLIV
-58 TFTICLGRT
+58 TFTVCLGRA

-120 RLNARQRE
+120 RLTARQRN

-139 IQALLAALQLFAPG
+139 VQALLAALQLFAPAL
-153 WAWVAPDGGRVYA
+153 AWVSPNGSRVYG

-171 NVLGSFIATGLALAQ
+171 NVLGSFIATGLALALSLLLAPLSTPTRRQ
-186 WALFLPAFSS
+186 LP
-196 ARSERQRQVLLF
+196 LLA
-208 TLLTAFVTVLVLV
+208 LLTAFSALLVLI
-221 QSRAGWLGGAV
+221 QSRAAWLGGAL
-232 AASLL
+232 AAALL
-237 LWRLCRRRPRTARL
+237 LWRFARQSP
-251 ACCALALGLTLGVT
+251 AASRWAGGALLLGVALGLMGLF
-265 IQLTGFGLG
+265 TGQQELIAREG
-274 EQTGFL
+274 
-280 DRSPSNGTRLTM
+280 SNYSRLTM
-292 LQDTV
+292 LQDTLS
-297 AMIFA
+297 MILA

-312 FEYSFAHFRLQTMP
+312 FEYSFAHFRLQAMP

-351 ALAGIAI
+351 ALAGIVLVFI
-358 VIVAGA
+358 AGA
-364 RLLKR
+364 LLLKR
-369 AWQRDREAPAGV
+369 AWQRDREQPAGA

-386 LVLLPMLIH
+386 LVLLPMLVH

-424 EPRPQPFAKA
+424 APRPLPFAKA
-434 LSLPVAMT
+434 LSLPVAIAAI
-442 MVGVLVMAFFAWQ
+442 GVLVMAVFAWQ
-455 GRMALTQSERTLLT
+455 GRMALTQSERTMLA
-469 TIDSIEQMPPPAA
+469 TIDSIEQMPAPAA
-482 WIYQE
+482 WIYRE
-487 RKTFDEQSHALLVYN
+487 RKTFDEQSHSLLVYN

-510 TSYRQWANDYL
+510 TGYRQWADAYL
-521 ERRIDA
+521 QRRIDA

-546 DARLREAAFLFAQ
+546 DARQREAAFLFSR
-559 DARFR
+559 DMRFR

>member
-19 LIWMAAILPVYY
+19 LIWMAAVLPVYY

-48 AVMALTTLIV
+48 GVMALTTLIV
-58 TFTICLGRT
+58 TFTVCLGRI

-78 LLGIAVLALPLL
+78 LLGIALLALPLL

-120 RLNARQRE
+120 RVTARQRE
-128 LLLYGLLFAVS
+128 LLLFGLLFAVG
-139 IQALLAALQLFAPG
+139 IQALLAALQLFAPAL
-153 WAWVAPDGGRVYA
+153 AWVSPNGGRVYG

-171 NVLGSFIATGLALAQ
+171 NVLGSFIATGLALALWLLLAPYSAPTRRQ
-186 WALFLPAFSS
+186 IPLLALLAAFS
-196 ARSERQRQVLLF
+196 AL
-208 TLLTAFVTVLVLV
+208 LVLI
-221 QSRAGWLGGAV
+221 QSRAAWLG
-232 AASLL
+232 AALAAALL
-237 LWRLCRRRPRTARL
+237 LWRFAHQRPAASRWAGG
-251 ACCALALGLTLGVT
+251 ALLLGAAIGLTVLF
-265 IQLTGFGLG
+265 TGFGL
-274 EQTGFL
+274 ETNSVLL
-280 DRSPSNGTRLTM
+280 DREFSNSARLTM
-292 LQDTV
+292 LHDV
-297 AMIFA
+297 GAMILA

-345 VEGGLP
+345 VEGGLT

-358 VIVAGA
+358 VLAAGV
-364 RLLKR
+364 RLLKS
-369 AWQRDREAPAGV
+369 AWQRDREQPNGA

-424 EPRPQPFAKA
+424 EPRPLPFAKT
-434 LSLPVAMT
+434 LSLPVALAAL
-442 MVGVLVMAFFAWQ
+442 GVLVMAAFAWQ
-455 GRMALTQSERTLLT
+455 GRMALTQSERTMLAN
-469 TIDSIEQMPPPAA
+469 IDSIEQMPPPAA
-482 WIYQE
+482 WIYLE

-510 TSYRQWANDYL
+510 TGYRQWANAYL
-521 ERRIDA
+521 QRRIDA

-534 MILRYQGAQAEA
+534 MILRYQGDQAQA
-546 DARLREAAFLFAQ
+546 DARQREAAFLFAR

>member
-1 MADKSPA
+1 MTDKTLAKAPA
-8 NAATIAVLPLL
+8 IAVLTLL
-19 LIWMAAILPVYY
+19 LIWMAVILPVYY

-48 AVMALTTLIV
+48 SIMALTTLIV
-58 TFTICLGRT
+58 TFTVCLGRA

-120 RLNARQRE
+120 RLTARQRN

-139 IQALLAALQLFAPG
+139 VQALLAALQLFAPTL
-153 WAWVAPDGGRVYA
+153 AWVSPNGSRVYG

-171 NVLGSFIATGLALAQ
+171 NVLGSFIATGLALALWLLLAPLSTPTRRQ
-186 WALFLPAFSS
+186 LP
-196 ARSERQRQVLLF
+196 LLA
-208 TLLTAFVTVLVLV
+208 LLTAFSALLVLI
-221 QSRAGWLGGAV
+221 QSRAAWLGGAL
-232 AASLL
+232 AAALL
-237 LWRLCRRRPRTARL
+237 LWRFARQSP
-251 ACCALALGLTLGVT
+251 AASRWAGGALLLGVALGLMGLF
-265 IQLTGFGLG
+265 TGQQELIAREG
-274 EQTGFL
+274 
-280 DRSPSNGTRLTM
+280 SNYSRLTM
-292 LQDTV
+292 LQDTLS
-297 AMIFA
+297 MILA

-312 FEYSFAHFRLQTMP
+312 FEYSFAHFRLQAMP

-351 ALAGIAI
+351 ALAGIVLVFI
-358 VIVAGA
+358 AGA
-364 RLLKR
+364 LLLKR
-369 AWQRDREAPAGV
+369 AWQRDREQPAGA

-386 LVLLPMLIH
+386 LVLLPMLVH

-424 EPRPQPFAKA
+424 APRPLSFAKA
-434 LSLPVAMT
+434 LSLPVAT
-442 MVGVLVMAFFAWQ
+442 AAVGVLVMAVFAWQ
-455 GRMALTQSERTLLT
+455 GRMALTQSERTMLA
-469 TIDSIEQMPPPAA
+469 TIDSIEQMPAPAA
-482 WIYQE
+482 WIYRE
-487 RKTFDEQSHALLVYN
+487 RKTFDEQSHSLLVYN

-510 TSYRQWANDYL
+510 TGYRQWADAYL
-521 ERRIDA
+521 QRRIDA

-546 DARLREAAFLFAQ
+546 DARQREAAFLFSR
-559 DARFR
+559 DMRFR

>member
-1 MADKSPA
+1 MTDKTLA
-8 NAATIAVLPLL
+8 NAPAIAVLTLL
-19 LIWMAAILPVYY
+19 LIWMAVILPVYY

-48 AVMALTTLIV
+48 SIMALTTLIV
-58 TFTICLGRT
+58 TFTVCLGRA

-120 RLNARQRE
+120 RLTARQRN

-139 IQALLAALQLFAPG
+139 VQALLAALQLFAPTL
-153 WAWVAPDGGRVYA
+153 AWVSPNGSRVYG

-171 NVLGSFIATGLALAQ
+171 NVLGSFIATGLALALWLLLAPLSTPTRRQ
-186 WALFLPAFSS
+186 LP
-196 ARSERQRQVLLF
+196 LLA
-208 TLLTAFVTVLVLV
+208 LLTAFSALLVLI
-221 QSRAGWLGGAV
+221 QSRAAWLGGAL
-232 AASLL
+232 AAALL
-237 LWRLCRRRPRTARL
+237 LWRFAHQSPAASRWAGG
-251 ACCALALGLTLGVT
+251 ALLLGVALGLMGLF
-265 IQLTGFGLG
+265 TGQQELIAREG
-274 EQTGFL
+274 
-280 DRSPSNGTRLTM
+280 SNYSRLTM
-292 LQDTV
+292 LQDTLS
-297 AMIFA
+297 MILA

-312 FEYSFAHFRLQTMP
+312 FEYSFAHFRLQAMP

-351 ALAGIAI
+351 ALAGIVLVFI
-358 VIVAGA
+358 AGA
-364 RLLKR
+364 LLLKR
-369 AWQRDREAPAGV
+369 AWQRDREQPAGA

-386 LVLLPMLIH
+386 LVLLPMLVH

-424 EPRPQPFAKA
+424 APRPLPFAKA
-434 LSLPVAMT
+434 LSLPVAMAAI
-442 MVGVLVMAFFAWQ
+442 GVLVMAVFAWQ
-455 GRMALTQSERTLLT
+455 GRMALTQSERTMLA
-469 TIDSIEQMPPPAA
+469 TIDSIEQMPAPAA
-482 WIYQE
+482 WIYRE
-487 RKTFDEQSHALLVYN
+487 RKTFDEQSHSLLVYN

-510 TSYRQWANDYL
+510 TGYRQWADAYL
-521 ERRIDA
+521 QRRIDA

-546 DARLREAAFLFAQ
+546 DARQREAAFLFSR
-559 DARFR
+559 DMRFR

>member
-534 MILRYQGAQAEA
+534 MILHYQGAQAEA

>member
-19 LIWMAAILPVYY
+19 LIWMAAVLPVYH

-48 AVMALTTLIV
+48 GVMALTTLIV
-58 TFTICLGRT
+58 TFTVCLGRIH
-67 RLSLTP
+67 LSLTP

-120 RLNARQRE
+120 RVTARQRE
-128 LLLYGLLFAVS
+128 LLLFGLLFTVG
-139 IQALLAALQLFAPG
+139 IQALLAALQLFAPAL
-153 WAWVAPDGGRVYA
+153 AWVSPNGGRVYG

-171 NVLGSFIATGLALAQ
+171 NVLGSFIATGLALALWLLLAPYSAPTRRQ
-186 WALFLPAFSS
+186 IPLLALLAAFS
-196 ARSERQRQVLLF
+196 AL
-208 TLLTAFVTVLVLV
+208 LVLI
-221 QSRAGWLGGAV
+221 QSRAAWLG
-232 AASLL
+232 AALAAALL
-237 LWRLCRRRPRTARL
+237 LWRFAHQRPAASRWAGG
-251 ACCALALGLTLGVT
+251 ALLLGAAIGLTVLF
-265 IQLTGFGLG
+265 TGFGL
-274 EQTGFL
+274 ETNSVLL
-280 DRSPSNGTRLTM
+280 DREFSNSARLTM
-292 LQDTV
+292 LHDV
-297 AMIFA
+297 GAMILA

-345 VEGGLP
+345 VEGGLT

-358 VIVAGA
+358 VLAAGV
-364 RLLKR
+364 RLLKS
-369 AWQRDREAPAGV
+369 AWQRDREQPNGA

-424 EPRPQPFAKA
+424 EPRPLPFAKA
-434 LSLPVAMT
+434 LSLPVAMAAL
-442 MVGVLVMAFFAWQ
+442 GVLVMAAFAWQ
-455 GRMALTQSERTLLT
+455 GRMALTQSERTMLAN
-469 TIDSIEQMPPPAA
+469 IDSIEQMPPPAA
-482 WIYQE
+482 WIYRE

-510 TSYRQWANDYL
+510 TGYRQWANAYL
-521 ERRIDA
+521 QRRIDA

-534 MILRYQGAQAEA
+534 MILRYQGDQAQA
-546 DARLREAAFLFAQ
+546 DARQREAAFLFAR

>member
-1 MADKSPA
+1 MTDKTPA
-8 NAATIAVLPLL
+8 NAPAIAVLTLL
-19 LIWMAAILPVYY
+19 LIWMVVILPVYY

-48 AVMALTTLIV
+48 SIMALTTLIV
-58 TFTICLGRT
+58 TFTVCLGRA
-67 RLSLTP
+67 RLSLPP

-120 RLNARQRE
+120 RLTARQRN

-139 IQALLAALQLFAPG
+139 VQALLAALQLFAPAL
-153 WAWVAPDGGRVYA
+153 AWVSPNGSRVYG

-171 NVLGSFIATGLALAQ
+171 NVLGSFIATGLALALWLLLAPLSTSTRRQ
-186 WALFLPAFSS
+186 LP
-196 ARSERQRQVLLF
+196 LLA
-208 TLLTAFVTVLVLV
+208 LLTAFSALLVLI
-221 QSRAGWLGGAV
+221 QSRAAWLGGAL
-232 AASLL
+232 AAALL
-237 LWRLCRRRPRTARL
+237 LWRFAHQSPAASRWAGG
-251 ACCALALGLTLGVT
+251 ALLLGITLGLMGLF
-265 IQLTGFGLG
+265 TGQQELIAREG
-274 EQTGFL
+274 
-280 DRSPSNGTRLTM
+280 SNYSRLTM
-292 LQDTV
+292 LQDTLS
-297 AMIFA
+297 MILA

-312 FEYSFAHFRLQTMP
+312 FEYSFAHFRLQAMP

-351 ALAGIAI
+351 ALAGIVLVFI
-358 VIVAGA
+358 AGA
-364 RLLKR
+364 LLLKR
-369 AWQRDREAPAGV
+369 AWQRDREQPAGA

-386 LVLLPMLIH
+386 LVLLPMLVH

-424 EPRPQPFAKA
+424 APRPLSFAKA
-434 LSLPVAMT
+434 LSLPVAT
-442 MVGVLVMAFFAWQ
+442 AAVGVLVMAVFAWQ
-455 GRMALTQSERTLLT
+455 GRMALTQSERTMLA
-469 TIDSIEQMPPPAA
+469 TIDSIEQMPAPAA
-482 WIYQE
+482 WIYRE
-487 RKTFDEQSHALLVYN
+487 RKTFDEQSHSLLVYN

-510 TSYRQWANDYL
+510 TGYRQWADAYL
-521 ERRIDA
+521 QRRIDA

-534 MILRYQGAQAEA
+534 MILRYQGAQTEA
-546 DARLREAAFLFAQ
+546 NARQREAAFLFSR
-559 DARFR
+559 DMRFR

>member
-19 LIWMAAILPVYY
+19 LIWMAAILPVYH

-48 AVMALTTLIV
+48 GVMALTTLIV
-58 TFTICLGRT
+58 TFTVCLGRI

-120 RLNARQRE
+120 RVTARQRE
-128 LLLYGLLFAVS
+128 LLLFGLLFAVG
-139 IQALLAALQLFAPG
+139 IQALLAALQLFAPAL
-153 WAWVAPDGGRVYA
+153 AWVSPNGGRVYG

-171 NVLGSFIATGLALAQ
+171 NVLGSFIATGLALALWLLLAPFSAPTRRQ
-186 WALFLPAFSS
+186 IPLLALLAAFS
-196 ARSERQRQVLLF
+196 AL
-208 TLLTAFVTVLVLV
+208 LVLI
-221 QSRAGWLGGAV
+221 QSRAAWLG
-232 AASLL
+232 AALAAALL
-237 LWRLCRRRPRTARL
+237 LWRFARQRPAAIRWAGG
-251 ACCALALGLTLGVT
+251 ALLLGAAIGLTVLF
-265 IQLTGFGLG
+265 TGFGL
-274 EQTGFL
+274 ETSSVLL
-280 DRSPSNGTRLTM
+280 DREFSNSARLTM
-292 LQDTV
+292 LHDV
-297 AMIFA
+297 GAMILA
-302 KPLLGWGYGG
+302 KPVLGWGYGG
-312 FEYSFAHFRLQTMP
+312 FEYSFAHFRLQEMP

-345 VEGGLP
+345 VEGGLT

-358 VIVAGA
+358 VLAAGV
-364 RLLKR
+364 RLLKS
-369 AWQRDREAPAGV
+369 AWQRDREQPNGA

-424 EPRPQPFAKA
+424 EPRPLPFAKA
-434 LSLPVAMT
+434 LSLPVALAAL
-442 MVGVLVMAFFAWQ
+442 GVLVMAAFAWQ
-455 GRMALTQSERTLLT
+455 GRMALTQSERTMLAN
-469 TIDSIEQMPPPAA
+469 IDSIEQMPPLAA
-482 WIYQE
+482 WIYRE

-510 TSYRQWANDYL
+510 TGYRQWANAYL
-521 ERRIDA
+521 QHRIDA

-534 MILRYQGAQAEA
+534 MILRYQGDQAQA
-546 DARLREAAFLFAQ
+546 DARQREAAFLFAR

>member
-1 MADKSPA
+1 MIDKTPVSAPA
-8 NAATIAVLPLL
+8 TAVLPLL
-19 LIWMAAILPVYY
+19 LIWMAAVLPVYH

-48 AVMALTTLIV
+48 GVMALTTLIV
-58 TFTICLGRT
+58 TFTVCLGRIH
-67 RLSLTP
+67 LSLTP

-120 RLNARQRE
+120 RVTARQRE
-128 LLLYGLLFAVS
+128 LLLFGLLFAVG
-139 IQALLAALQLFAPG
+139 IQALLAALQLFAPAL
-153 WAWVAPDGGRVYA
+153 AWVSPNGGRVYG

-171 NVLGSFIATGLALAQ
+171 NVLGSFIATGLALALWLLLAPFSAPTRRQ
-186 WALFLPAFSS
+186 IPLLALLAAFS
-196 ARSERQRQVLLF
+196 AL
-208 TLLTAFVTVLVLV
+208 LVLI
-221 QSRAGWLGGAV
+221 QSRAAWLG
-232 AASLL
+232 AALAAALL
-237 LWRLCRRRPRTARL
+237 LWRFAHQRPAASRWAGG
-251 ACCALALGLTLGVT
+251 ALLLGAAIGLTVLF
-265 IQLTGFGLG
+265 TGFGLDG
-274 EQTGFL
+274 RAGLIGREL
-280 DRSPSNGTRLTM
+280 SNSARLTM
-292 LQDTV
+292 LHDV
-297 AMIFA
+297 GAMILA

-312 FEYSFAHFRLQTMP
+312 FEYSFAHFRLQEMP

-345 VEGGLP
+345 VEGGLT

-358 VIVAGA
+358 VLAAGV
-364 RLLKR
+364 RLLKS
-369 AWQRDREAPAGV
+369 AWQRDREQQNGA

-424 EPRPQPFAKA
+424 EPRPLPFAKA
-434 LSLPVAMT
+434 LSLPVALAAL
-442 MVGVLVMAFFAWQ
+442 GVLVMAAFAWQ
-455 GRMALTQSERTLLT
+455 GRMALTQSERTMLAN
-469 TIDSIEQMPPPAA
+469 IDSIEQMPPPAA
-482 WIYQE
+482 WIYRE

-510 TSYRQWANDYL
+510 TGYRQWANAYL
-521 ERRIDA
+521 QHRIDA

-534 MILRYQGAQAEA
+534 MILRYQGDQAQA
-546 DARLREAAFLFAQ
+546 DARQREAAFLFAR

>member
-1 MADKSPA
+1 MTEKSTFPA
-8 NAATIAVLPLL
+8 PAIAVLPLL
-19 LIWMAAILPVYY
+19 LIWMAVILPVYH
-31 PNMGGDGLALPQ
+31 PNMGGGGLALPQ

-48 AVMALTTLIV
+48 SVMALTTLIV
-58 TFTICLGRT
+58 TFTVCLGRT

-120 RLNARQRE
+120 RLTARQRN

-139 IQALLAALQLFAPG
+139 VQALLAALQLFAPAL
-153 WAWVAPDGGRVYA
+153 AWVSPNGSRVYG

-171 NVLGSFIATGLALAQ
+171 NVLGSFIATGLALALWLLLAPLSAPTRRQ
-186 WALFLPAFSS
+186 LPLLVLLAAFS
-196 ARSERQRQVLLF
+196 AL
-208 TLLTAFVTVLVLV
+208 LVLI
-221 QSRAGWLGGAV
+221 QSRAAWLGGAL
-232 AASLL
+232 AAALL
-237 LWRLCRRRPRTARL
+237 LWRFARQSP
-251 ACCALALGLTLGVT
+251 AVSRWAGGALLLGIALGLMVLF
-265 IQLTGFGLG
+265 TGFGLDG
-274 EQTGFL
+274 
-280 DRSPSNGTRLTM
+280 RSGLIAREGSNYSRLTM
-292 LQDTV
+292 LQDTLS
-297 AMIFA
+297 MILA

-312 FEYSFAHFRLQTMP
+312 FEYSFAHFRLQAMP

-351 ALAGIAI
+351 ALVGI
-358 VIVAGA
+358 VIVLIAGA
-364 RLLKR
+364 LLLKR
-369 AWQRDREAPAGV
+369 AWQRDRKQPAGA

-386 LVLLPMLIH
+386 LVLLPMLVH

-424 EPRPQPFAKA
+424 EPRPLPFAKA
-434 LSLPVAMT
+434 LSLPVAMAA
-442 MVGVLVMAFFAWQ
+442 VGVLVMAVFAWQ
-455 GRMALTQSERTLLT
+455 GRMALTQSERTMLA

-482 WIYQE
+482 WIYRE
-487 RKTFDEQSHALLVYN
+487 RKTFDEQSYALLVYN

-510 TSYRQWANDYL
+510 TGYRQWANAYL
-521 ERRIDA
+521 QRRIDA

-546 DARLREAAFLFAQ
+546 DARLWEAAFLFSR

>member
-19 LIWMAAILPVYY
+19 LIWMAAVLPVYH

-48 AVMALTTLIV
+48 GVMALTTLIV
-58 TFTICLGRT
+58 TFTVCLCRIH
-67 RLSLTP
+67 LSLTP

-120 RLNARQRE
+120 RVTARQRE
-128 LLLYGLLFAVS
+128 LLLFGLLFAVG
-139 IQALLAALQLFAPG
+139 IQALLAALQLFAPAL
-153 WAWVAPDGGRVYA
+153 AWVSPNGGRVYG

-171 NVLGSFIATGLALAQ
+171 NVLGSFIATGLALALCLLLAPFSAPTRRQ
-186 WALFLPAFSS
+186 IPLLALLAAFS
-196 ARSERQRQVLLF
+196 AL
-208 TLLTAFVTVLVLV
+208 LVLI
-221 QSRAGWLGGAV
+221 QSRTAWLG
-232 AASLL
+232 AALAAALL
-237 LWRLCRRRPRTARL
+237 LWRFARQRPAASRWAGG
-251 ACCALALGLTLGVT
+251 ALLLGAAIGLTVLF
-265 IQLTGFGLG
+265 TGFGLDG
-274 EQTGFL
+274 RAGLIGREL
-280 DRSPSNGTRLTM
+280 SNSARLTM
-292 LQDTV
+292 LHDV
-297 AMIFA
+297 GAMILA

-312 FEYSFAHFRLQTMP
+312 FEYSFAHFRLQEMP

-345 VEGGLP
+345 VEGGLT

-358 VIVAGA
+358 VLAAGV
-364 RLLKR
+364 RLLKS
-369 AWQRDREAPAGV
+369 AWQRDREQPNGA

-424 EPRPQPFAKA
+424 EPRPLPFAKT
-434 LSLPVAMT
+434 LSLPVALAAL
-442 MVGVLVMAFFAWQ
+442 GVLVMAAFAWQ
-455 GRMALTQSERTLLT
+455 GRMALTQSERTMLAN
-469 TIDSIEQMPPPAA
+469 IDSIEQMPPPAA
-482 WIYQE
+482 WIYRE

-510 TSYRQWANDYL
+510 TGYRQWANAYL
-521 ERRIDA
+521 QRRIDA

-534 MILRYQGAQAEA
+534 MILRYQGDQAQA
-546 DARLREAAFLFAQ
+546 DARQREAAFLFAR